1 MKFDKDS
8 AVAKARKDLAGRLG
22 VSEGEIDL
30 VRSSSKEFPDM
41 SLGAPADGEMSAQII
56 SNGWAIELGHGG
68 KSYEYRGDK
77 YQLRLR
83 NFQGKNELVA
93 G

>member
-83 NFQGKNELVA
+83 NFQGKNYLVA